1 MDSDDEEWGEDR
13 MLQCIQSCDGLRA
26 AEIIQHVLAA
36 ADAFAKGAPQHDDM
50 TLVVARIG

>member
-1 MDSDDEEWGEDR
+1 